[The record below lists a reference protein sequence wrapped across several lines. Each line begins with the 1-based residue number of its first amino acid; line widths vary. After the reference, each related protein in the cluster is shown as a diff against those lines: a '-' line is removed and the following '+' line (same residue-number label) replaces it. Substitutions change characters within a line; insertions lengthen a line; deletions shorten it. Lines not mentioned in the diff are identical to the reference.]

1 MSMFEI
7 RSVDLKEVPGNDFIK
22 FLRIEIPERKGHGP
36 VRFARVRYALNGDH
50 IEQENGLPMD
60 LGKGIFTAT
69 LEDDELGEMSREELE
84 QTLQKAA
91 VEIIRIVR
99 KALGKELDIPGI
111 LKSILKKDYPYL
123 KYDELYSKPPDV
135 LKCHVRDS
143 SSPRQVEDI
152 FQIAHRLRR
161 ATGEDYIVAYG
172 GSSNDDAN
180 FDETWTRFS
189 LRRFDFRET
198 KSNRV

>member
-1 MSMFEI
+1 MSMYEI

-22 FLRIEIPERKGHGP
+22 FLRIEIPERKGYGP

-50 IEQENGLPMD
+50 IEEENGLPMD

-69 LEDDELGEMSREELE
+69 LEDDELGGMSREELE
-84 QTLQKAA
+84 QILQKAA
-91 VEIIRIVR
+91 VEIIRVVR
-99 KALGKELDIPGI
+99 KALGKELDISGI

-135 LKCHVRDS
+135 LKCRVRDS
-143 SSPRQVEDI
+143 SSPRQIEDI
-152 FQIAHRLRR
+152 FQIANRLRL
-161 ATGEDYIVAYG
+161 ATGENYIVAYG
-172 GSSNDDAN
+172 GSSDDDAN
-180 FDETWTRFS
+180 VDEAWTRFS

-198 KSNRV
+198 KSNRA